1 MKILFCYGTRPEL
14 IKILPLASKTPNSK
28 TFCTGQHTDLLS
40 SSFVPD
46 YKLKIE
52 PHHSSRLNSIF
63 SVLLDSQQLEE
74 ALNECTHVLIQGDT
88 ASAFACAL
96 AAFNKDKK
104 VIHLEAGLRTYS
116 RNHPYPEEIYRQC
129 ISRLADVNL
138 CPTTLSKSNL
148 MTEKVAGHT
157 FVVGN
162 TALDNLI
169 NLETSYNTEV
179 LVTLHRRENH
189 PILDKWFIEI
199 EKTANKN
206 ASLSFVF
213 ISHPNPNVQ
222 KHLDV
227 FKKVKVINPL
237 DHGSFIKR
245 MAECRF
251 LITDSGGLQEE
262 ASFLNKKIIV
272 CRRYTE
278 RPEGLYTFSHLCK
291 KPEEL
296 VGLVDVAKSNYRTN
310 APSPFGDGKA
320 VEKILQVL

>member
-1 MKILFCYGTRPEL
+1 
-14 IKILPLASKTPNSK
+14 
-28 TFCTGQHTDLLS
+28 
-40 SSFVPD
+40 
-46 YKLKIE
+46 
-52 PHHSSRLNSIF
+52 
-63 SVLLDSQQLEE
+63 
-74 ALNECTHVLIQGDT
+74 
-88 ASAFACAL
+88 L

-104 VIHLEAGLRTYS
+104 IIHLEAGLRTYS

-138 CPTTLSKSNL
+138 CPTNLSKNNL
-148 MTEKVAGHT
+148 TTEKVTGET

-162 TALDNLI
+162 TVLDNLI
-169 NLETSYNTEV
+169 NLETSYNTEI

-189 PILDKWFIEI
+189 SILNKWFLEI
-199 EKTANKN
+199 EKIANEN
-206 ASLSFVF
+206 ATLSFVF

-222 KHLDV
+222 KHLGI
-227 FKKVKVINPL
+227 FKKVEVIDPL
-237 DHGSFIKR
+237 DHDSFIKR

-272 CRRYTE
+272 CRQYTE

-291 KPEEL
+291 NPEEL
-296 VGLVDVAKSNYRTN
+296 ARLVDSAKSNFKTN
-310 APSPFGDGKA
+310 SPSPFGDGKA